1 MSVTFAS
8 LMLKIPKVSIKIF
21 HMVANIDVA
30 AVAINVLRTLRA
42 LTVDI
47 EIGLKPGYNNLK
59 IVGRWYWPYFT
70 SLLSDGRNLWHFL
83 YK

>member
-1 MSVTFAS
+1 MSVTFVS

-47 EIGLKPGYNNLK
+47 KIGLKPGYNNLI
-59 IVGRWYWPYFT
+59 IVGR
-70 SLLSDGRNLWHFL
+70 
-83 YK
+83 